1 MNSSAQGLLPRLET
15 EHIRSLLVH
24 VDAEEISL
32 RNAMKLLED
41 LPIHAATSS
50 QYRELRTRIDQSLN
64 HIALLAQNRQKVL
77 RALAQRTGISAE
89 DISFSMLIARAS
101 PAAATLLVP
110 ARQRLQKLVCQL
122 RVLTNSAMWIIGE
135 SQRVQFT
142 ILESLTG
149 QVSSDRYDASGNR
162 QLNADAFRF
171 ESRS

>member
-1 MNSSAQGLLPRLET
+1 MNNSAPGSLPRLEP
-15 EHIRSLLVH
+15 EHIRGLLVH

-41 LPIHAATSS
+41 IPIQAPSTS
-50 QYRELRTRIDQSLN
+50 QYRELKTRIDQSLN
-64 HIALLAQNRQKVL
+64 HIALLAQNRHKVL
-77 RALAQRTGISAE
+77 RALAQKTGVSSE
-89 DISFSMLIARAS
+89 EISFSALIARAS
-101 PAAATLLVP
+101 PAAAILLVP
-110 ARQRLQKLVCQL
+110 ARQRLQKLVRQL

-162 QLNADAFRF
+162 QLNPDAFRF